1 MNYLETK
8 KQKILASTPDYG
20 LPKGYMAV
28 DYLEST
34 SEKQWFDTGIKA
46 ASDLTVEGEWY
57 VDRSTIADDYVIFYQ
72 GENSINLYSF
82 GLLSYNTRSS
92 HNWCWTIGSGRETF
106 QNPADHALKFHSKTT
121 NKQCIINGVVEKTYS
136 SNKFTSRRDIF
147 IFGTSSSTRIKP
159 NKGDDGTKRIYWMK
173 IWKNR
178 NLVRDYQPCLDSSR
192 VACLY
197 DRVSKETFYNK
208 GSEAFTY
215 GLL

>member
-72 GENSINLYSF
+72 GETSINVHSF
-82 GLLSYNTRSS
+82 GLLAYNTQSRN
-92 HNWCWTIGSGRETF
+92 NWCWTIGSGRETF
-106 QNPADHALKFHSKTT
+106 QNPVDHALKFHSKTT

-159 NKGDDGTKRIYWMK
+159 NKGDDGIKRIYWMK
-173 IWKNR
+173 IWENR

-197 DRVSKETFYNK
+197 DRVSKKTFYNK

>member
-1 MNYLETK
+1 MSGLDERRK
-8 KQKILASTPDYG
+8 AMMGEIDYG
-20 LPKGYMAV
+20 LPKNYMAV
-28 DYLEST
+28 EYLEST

-46 ASDLTVEGEWY
+46 SSTLTVEGEWY

-72 GENSINLYSF
+72 GETSINVYSF
-82 GLLSYNTRSS
+82 GLLTYNTQSS

-106 QNPADHALKFHSKTT
+106 QNPTNHALRFHSKTT

-173 IWKNR
+173 IWDGQT
-178 NLVRDYQPCLDSSR
+178 LVRDFQPCLDASSTP
-192 VACLY
+192 CLY
-197 DRVSKETFYNK
+197 DRVSKQTFYNK
-208 GSEAFTY
+208 GSLTLGY
-215 GLL
+215 KLL

>member
-46 ASDLTVEGEWY
+46 SSTLTVEGEWY
-57 VDRSTIADDYVIFYQ
+57 VDRSTIADDYVILYQ

-173 IWKNR
+173 IWENR

>member
-28 DYLEST
+28 EYLEST

-57 VDRSTIADDYVIFYQ
+57 IDRSTIADDYVIFYQ
-72 GENSINLYSF
+72 GETSINVYSF
-82 GLLSYNTRSS
+82 GLLAYNTQSS
-92 HNWCWTIGSGRETF
+92 NHWCWTIGSGRETF

-136 SNKFTSRRDIF
+136 SNNFTSRRDIF

-173 IWKNR
+173 IWDGQT
-178 NLVRDYQPCLDSSR
+178 LVRDFQPCLDASSTP
-192 VACLY
+192 CLY
-197 DRVSKETFYNK
+197 DRVSKQTFYNK
-208 GSEAFTY
+208 GSLTLGY
-215 GLL
+215 KLL

>member
-72 GENSINLYSF
+72 GETSINVHSF
-82 GLLSYNTRSS
+82 GLLAYNAQSRN
-92 HNWCWTIGSGRETF
+92 NWCWTIGSGRETF

-147 IFGTSSSTRIKP
+147 IFGTSSSTRVKP
-159 NKGDDGTKRIYWMK
+159 NKGDDGIKRIYWMK
-173 IWKNR
+173 IWDGQT
-178 NLVRDYQPCLDSSR
+178 LVRDFQPCLDASSTP
-192 VACLY
+192 CLY
-197 DRVSKETFYNK
+197 DRVSKQTFYNK
-208 GSEAFTY
+208 GSLTLGY
-215 GLL
+215 KLL